1 VAAIKNILVTG
12 ANGQLGSEIRVL
24 ALSFP
29 QYHFF
34 FASREE
40 LSVADEASVKQ
51 YFAANNIDC
60 CINCAAYTAVDNAE
74 KEREAAFAAN
84 ALAPGY
90 LAAACKEHNALFI
103 HFSTDYV
110 FAGDSDVPYNEEDA
124 TAPLN
129 YYGETKLEGEKQA
142 LQHNDRSI
150 VIRTSWVY
158 SSFGKN
164 FVKTMIRLMTEK
176 ESIGVVNDQ
185 IGSPTY
191 AGDLAAVTMQIIS
204 EGKRT
209 PGIYHYSNEGVIS
222 WHDFALEI
230 KALIGSNCIVNGI
243 PTSAY
248 PTPAKRSAYSAM
260 DTSKIKSTFGIAIPF
275 WKDSLKKCVVL
286 LTNENNECQANL

>member
-1 VAAIKNILVTG
+1 MATVKNILVTG
-12 ANGQLGSEIRVL
+12 ASGQLGSELRVL
-24 ALSFP
+24 SPSFP
-29 QYHFF
+29 QYNFF
-34 FASREE
+34 FATREE
-40 LSVADEASVKQ
+40 LSVADEPSVKK
-51 YFAANNIDC
+51 YFAENNIDC

-74 KEREAAFAAN
+74 KERDAAFAAN
-84 ALAPGY
+84 TSAAGY
-90 LAAACKEHNALFI
+90 LAAACRESNALFI

-110 FAGDSDVPYNEEDA
+110 FAGDNNSPYTEEDA

-129 YYGETKLEGEKQA
+129 YYGETKLEGEKAA
-142 LQHNDRSI
+142 LQNNDASI
-150 VIRTSWVY
+150 IIRTSWVY

-191 AGDLAAVTMQIIS
+191 AADLAAAVMQIVS
-204 EGKRT
+204 GEEHT
-209 PGIYHYSNEGVIS
+209 PGIYHYSNEGIIS

-230 KALIGSNCIVNGI
+230 KELIGSSCIVNGI

-260 DTSKIKSTFGIAIPF
+260 DTFRIKNTFGINIPF
-275 WKDSLKKCVVL
+275 WKDSLKKCIAL
-286 LTNENNECQANL
+286 LTNDK

>member
-1 VAAIKNILVTG
+1 MH
-12 ANGQLGSEIRVL
+12 S
-24 ALSFP
+24 SF
-29 QYHFF
+29 
-34 FASREE
+34 
-40 LSVADEASVKQ
+40 
-51 YFAANNIDC
+51 I
-60 CINCAAYTAVDNAE
+60 
-74 KEREAAFAAN
+74 
-84 ALAPGY
+84 
-90 LAAACKEHNALFI
+90 
-103 HFSTDYV
+103 FSTDYV
-110 FAGDSDVPYNEEDA
+110 FAGDSDVPYNEDDP
-124 TAPLN
+124 TDPLN

-142 LQHNDRSI
+142 FQNNVQTI

-191 AGDLAAVTMQIIS
+191 AADLAAATMQIIAG
-204 EGKRT
+204 GKHT
-209 PGIYHYSNEGVIS
+209 PGIYHYSNEGIIS

-230 KALIGSNCIVNGI
+230 KTLIGSNCIVNGI

-260 DTSKIKSTFGIAIPF
+260 DTSKIKNTFGIAIPF

-286 LTNENNECQANL
+286 LTNDK

>member
-1 VAAIKNILVTG
+1 MVAIKNILVTG
-12 ANGQLGSEIRVL
+12 ANGQLGSELR
-24 ALSFP
+24 ALSPSFP

-34 FASREE
+34 FAAREE
-40 LSVADEASVKQ
+40 LSVADEASVKK
-51 YFAANNIDC
+51 YFSENNIYC

-74 KEREAAFAAN
+74 KERDVAFAAN
-84 ALAPGY
+84 ASAAGY
-90 LAAACKEHNALFI
+90 LSAACKESNALLL

-110 FAGDSDVPYNEEDA
+110 FAGDSDAPYTEEDA

-129 YYGETKLEGEKQA
+129 YYGETKLQGEKLA
-142 LQHNDRSI
+142 LQNNDATI

-191 AGDLAAVTMQIIS
+191 AADLAAAVMKIIS
-204 EGKRT
+204 GENHT
-209 PGIYHYSNEGVIS
+209 PGIYHYSNEGIIS

-230 KALIGSNCIVNGI
+230 KELIGSKCIVNGI

-260 DTSKIKSTFGIAIPF
+260 DTSKIKSTFGITIPF
-275 WKDSLKKCVVL
+275 WKDSLKKCVEI
-286 LTNENNECQANL
+286 LTNDK

>member
-1 VAAIKNILVTG
+1 MAAIKNILVTG
-12 ANGQLGSEIRVL
+12 ANGQLGSELRVL
-24 ALSFP
+24 SSSFP
-29 QYHFF
+29 QYSFL
-34 FASREE
+34 FATRED
-40 LSVADEASVKQ
+40 LSVADETSVKK
-51 YFAANNIDC
+51 YFAEKNIDC

-74 KEREAAFAAN
+74 KEKDAAFAAN
-84 ALAPGY
+84 ASAAGY
-90 LAAACKEHNALFI
+90 LAAACKESNALLI

-110 FAGDSDVPYNEEDA
+110 FAGDSNSPYTEEDA

-129 YYGETKLEGEKQA
+129 YYGETKAGGEKLA
-142 LQHNDRSI
+142 LENNDATI

-164 FVKTMIRLMTEK
+164 FVKTMIRLMTDK

-191 AGDLAAVTMQIIS
+191 AADLAAAVMQIIS
-204 EGKRT
+204 GENHT
-209 PGIYHYSNEGVIS
+209 PGIYHYSNEGIIS

-230 KALIGSNCIVNGI
+230 KDMMGSSCIVNGI

-260 DTSKIKSTFGIAIPF
+260 DTSKIKSTFGIEIPF
-275 WKDSLKKCVVL
+275 WKDSLKQCIAVL
-286 LTNENNECQANL
+286 SRS

>member
-12 ANGQLGSEIRVL
+12 ANGQLGSELSVL
-24 ALSFP
+24 SASFP
-29 QYHFF
+29 QYHFLF
-34 FASREE
+34 TTREE
-40 LSVADEASVKQ
+40 LSVADEASVKK
-51 YFAANNIDC
+51 YFAENNIDC

-74 KEREAAFAAN
+74 KERDAAFAAN
-84 ALAPGY
+84 ASAAGY
-90 LAAACKEHNALFI
+90 LATACKESNALLI

-110 FAGDSDVPYNEEDA
+110 FAGDSDIRYTEEDA

-129 YYGETKLEGEKQA
+129 YYGETKLEGEKAA
-142 LQHNDRSI
+142 LKNNNATI

-191 AGDLAAVTMQIIS
+191 AADLAAAVMQIVS
-204 EGKRT
+204 GENHT
-209 PGIYHYSNEGVIS
+209 PGIYHYSNEGIIS

-230 KALIGSNCIVNGI
+230 KELIGSKCVVNGI

-260 DTSKIKSTFGIAIPF
+260 DTSKIKSTFGITIPF
-275 WKDSLKKCVVL
+275 WKDSLKKCVAL
-286 LTNENNECQANL
+286 LTNDPDTSVGNE